1 MKKRNNM
8 LALAVAGILLTG
20 ADVASAL
27 SISRLNPPSQLFATG
42 GVTASPM
49 ISRFIEGQRFDLQAT
64 VKPDATKTIT
74 SVEFFVDGVSV
85 GLANAVPTAG
95 VKTSLVAASAITGTT
110 ANSVSAS
117 VRGYSNLVASVH
129 TLTATATQS
138 DATTVTATGSF
149 EVVGF
154 NQTGRK
160 VNNVIILLGDGMG
173 ASHRTAGRI
182 VAKGYSQGK
191 ANGKLAMDSLT
202 NTAMIMTA
210 SLDTIVTD
218 SAPGMANYVT
228 GNKANSSQEGVW
240 PDDTSDAFD
249 NPRMEYMSEFLTRTQ
264 GKKLGIVTTADVFDA
279 TPAANAIHTSN
290 RGNGTGIVD
299 QYLDDASTTGLTVL
313 LGGGRK
319 WFLPNSSS
327 SPYPSTI
334 TTNAS
339 TTFNGSARTAATDYA
354 APLDLQA
361 GWGIAAGNA
370 SDISRNLISD
380 FQTAGWTYAADKTTL
395 NAAGTP
401 AKLLGLFS
409 LSNMNIAKDKI
420 DGRRGTY
427 PLTSGSAAV
436 PIYATTKIVED
447 YGFPDQPMLDEM
459 AGKAIQVLDAN
470 SPNGFVLMVEGA
482 SIDKQAHDM
491 DSTRFMMDVV
501 EFDKAVQKA
510 KDYVDGTGDFAGT
523 PHPDTLI
530 YVTADHE
537 CAGATII
544 GASTKTDA
552 ALITEVSTN
561 GAATSAVAATLG
573 QPVLRNNVVGTYA
586 AAGFPKYTIATD
598 GFPTVWDPDNKLLI
612 GYGSNADRYENYR
625 TRPYPSNDSQQPG
638 DNVAPLSTYPRNNVA
653 DGGSTGT
660 RPYNQADG
668 FFITGQ
674 VPGTQAV
681 HSGSDIPLTAYGRG
695 AGEIGGVID
704 NTDVFFA
711 VMKSVVYGTTK

>member
-27 SISRLNPPSQLFATG
+27 SISRLTPPSQLFATG
-42 GVTASPM
+42 GVTATPM
-49 ISRFIEGQRFDLQAT
+49 ISRFIQGQKFDLQAT
-64 VKPDATKTIT
+64 VKPDALKTIT
-74 SVEFFVDGVSV
+74 SVQFLVDGVAV
-85 GLANAVPTAG
+85 GTANAAPAVG
-95 VKTSLVAASAITGTT
+95 VKTSLVAATAITGTT
-110 ANSVSAS
+110 PNSVSAS
-117 VRGYSNLVASVH
+117 YRGYSNLVAGVH
-129 TLTATATQS
+129 TLTAIATQS
-138 DATTVTATGSF
+138 DATTVTATGNF
-149 EVVGF
+149 EVVGIT
-154 NQTGRK
+154 QAGRK
-160 VNNVIILLGDGMG
+160 VKNVIILLGDGMG

-228 GNKANSSQEGVW
+228 GNKAASGQEGVW
-240 PDDTSDAFD
+240 PDDTTDPFD
-249 NPRMEYMSEFLTRTQ
+249 GPRMEYMSEFLARTQ

-279 TPAANAIHTSN
+279 TPAANAIHTSD
-290 RGNGTGIVD
+290 RGKGTGIVD
-299 QYLDDASTTGLTVL
+299 QFLDDSSKTGLTVL
-313 LGGGRK
+313 MGGGRK
-319 WFLPNSSS
+319 WFLPS
-327 SPYPSTI
+327 PSTI

-339 TTFNGSARTAATDYA
+339 TTFNGSARSTSAGADYA
-354 APLDLQA
+354 AAADLQA

-370 SDISRNLISD
+370 TDNTRNLISD
-380 FQTAGWTYAADKTTL
+380 FQTAGWTYASDKTSL
-395 NAAGTP
+395 DAAGTP
-401 AKLLGLFS
+401 TKLLGLFS

-420 DGRRGTY
+420 DGRRGVY
-427 PLTSGSAAV
+427 PLTSPSSAT
-436 PIYATTKIVED
+436 PSYATTKIVED

-459 AGKAIQVLDAN
+459 ATKAIKVLDAN

-482 SIDKQAHDM
+482 SIDKQAHEM

-552 ALITEVSTN
+552 ALITEVATN

-573 QPVLRNNVVGTYA
+573 QPVLRNNVVGNYQ
-586 AAGFPKYTIATD
+586 AAGFPKYTIAAD
-598 GFPTVWDPDNKLLI
+598 GFPTVWDPDYKVLI

-638 DNVAPLSTYPRNNVA
+638 NSVAPLSTYPRNNVG
-653 DGGSTGT
+653 DTSVSSS

-681 HSGSDIPLTAYGRG
+681 HSGGDIPLTAYGRG
-695 AGEIGGVID
+695 AGEIGGTID

-711 VMKSVVYGTTK
+711 VMKAVVGGTTK